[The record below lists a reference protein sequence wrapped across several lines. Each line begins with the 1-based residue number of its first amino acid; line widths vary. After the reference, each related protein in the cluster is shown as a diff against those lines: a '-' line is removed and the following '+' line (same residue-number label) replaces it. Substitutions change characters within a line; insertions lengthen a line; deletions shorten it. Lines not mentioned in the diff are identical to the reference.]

1 MEMQP
6 IEIPEFEILRGEK
19 AIEALNV
26 FINELEGQRDK
37 ELTDKQT
44 NALIKM
50 AKGLISSIEAE
61 TRLEDSSEETD
72 LLRHL
77 KETTIKYIAGARTR
91 FNSFFAK

>member
-19 AIEALNV
+19 AIEALYV
-26 FINELEGQRDK
+26 FINELEGQRGK

-44 NALIKM
+44 NALIKL
-50 AKGLISSIEAE
+50 AKELISSIETE
-61 TRLEDSSEETD
+61 TQLDISSEETD

-77 KETTIKYIAGARTR
+77 KETTIKCISDVRTR
-91 FNSFFAK
+91 FGSVFAR